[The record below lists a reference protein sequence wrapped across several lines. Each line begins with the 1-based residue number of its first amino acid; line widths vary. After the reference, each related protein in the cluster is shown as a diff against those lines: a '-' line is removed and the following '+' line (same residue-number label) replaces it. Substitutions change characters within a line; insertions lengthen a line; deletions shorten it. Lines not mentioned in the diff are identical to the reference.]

1 MGTVE
6 KFEVIEEPDPVLSS
20 QATAARKPDKAAI
33 DILALSLRALG
44 QRALV
49 ALADLFCLL
58 TVGAA
63 FWFYMSIPNPN
74 TCQLVAEA
82 MFALFVLA
90 ANWIVRRKA

>member
-6 KFEVIEEPDPVLSS
+6 KFEVIEEPDP
-20 QATAARKPDKAAI
+20 APAARKPPDKAAI
-33 DILALSLRALG
+33 DILALSLRALS

-58 TVGAA
+58 TVGAC
-63 FWFYMSIPNPN
+63 FWFFMSIPEPN
-74 TCQLVAEA
+74 TYQLVAEA